1 MPSLAITE
9 GDLMTSHV
17 TRLKCKE
24 IGRGYSGRSWGQR
37 GESDDDE
44 LAVPQ
49 RGQNVSVAGQDRDVL
64 SGGKS

>member
-1 MPSLAITE
+1 MPSRAITE
-9 GDLMTSHV
+9 GDLKISHV

-24 IGRGYSGRSWGQR
+24 IGRVNSGRSWGER

>member
-1 MPSLAITE
+1 MPSRAITE
-9 GDLMTSHV
+9 GDLKISHV

-24 IGRGYSGRSWGQR
+24 IGGGNSGQSWGER

-49 RGQNVSVAGQDRDVL
+49 RGQDVSVAGQNRDVL